1 VLLTGITDDTD
12 EKANGRRDY
21 YIETSD
27 KAAMAEWARVAGMD
41 FSRANYKDLAVQ
53 TFMAIPYVAG
63 SYQTVANYLD
73 GLAENGIAGVCFIFP
88 DYEKDLQLV
97 VEKVLPLMKYR
108 HATAPQLMSA

>member
-1 VLLTGITDDTD
+1 
-12 EKANGRRDY
+12 
-21 YIETSD
+21 
-27 KAAMAEWARVAGMD
+27 MD
-41 FSRANYKDLAVQ
+41 FSRATYKDLAVQ

-88 DYEKDLQLV
+88 NYENDLELI

-108 HATAPQLMSA
+108 HALEVQLMTA